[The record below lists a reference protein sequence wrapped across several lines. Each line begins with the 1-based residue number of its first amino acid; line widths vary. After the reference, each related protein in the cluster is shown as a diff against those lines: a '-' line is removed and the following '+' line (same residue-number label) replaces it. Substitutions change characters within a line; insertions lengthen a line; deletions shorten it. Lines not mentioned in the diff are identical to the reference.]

1 MQLSNHAAGTGY
13 LITLE
18 VRDLLIG
25 MFVSELDC
33 PWSETPFPLG
43 GFHIKKAED
52 ILKLQKF
59 CKVVT
64 IDTNKGA
71 EPAQRKK
78 TNLTILS
85 SARRAAPQAAALKV
99 NRDTYPTTHSV
110 KQILDKSIASY
121 EQLQDQYQAL
131 CAQIRAGQCI
141 NLQSVTKS
149 GNALIDSLVA
159 NPQVLIWILLTDSE
173 PRQKSSYSVRAA
185 IWATMLARQ
194 VGLKRHDIEV
204 LFLGTLFSD
213 IGMNLLP
220 ERLVNKRGF
229 FRKKEYLAYRK
240 HIELGLD
247 LLGQYP
253 DVDEKV
259 LRVVRCH
266 HERHDGRGFPRGL
279 KGDQIPSLARY
290 ATLAFCFERLLRNN
304 CAAGK
309 ISPAR
314 AIARLYKQRLLKFP
328 EQLVV
333 EFIHV
338 MGMYPVGSMVELSS
352 GELALVLEQ
361 HESQRLS
368 PKVAILTDNQRNL
381 LKTPQVVE
389 LEKESANKDRAII
402 SSVNPQDYPLDLR
415 PYTQKFF
422 GTRLG
427 LGALSIRV

>member
-1 MQLSNHAAGTGY
+1 MQLSNNAAGTGY
-13 LITLE
+13 LITVE

-33 PWSETPFPLG
+33 PWSVTPFPMG

-52 ILKLQKF
+52 ILILQKF

-71 EPAQRKK
+71 EPARRKQ
-78 TNLTILS
+78 TDLTILS
-85 SARRAAPQAAALKV
+85 SARRAAPQTAAVKV
-99 NRDTYPTTHSV
+99 KRDTYPTTHSV
-110 KQILDKSIASY
+110 KQILDRSIASY
-121 EQLQDQYQAL
+121 EQLQDQYQTL
-131 CAQIRAGQCI
+131 CSQIRAGQCI

-149 GNALIDSLVA
+149 GNALIDSILA

-173 PRQKSSYSVRAA
+173 PRQKSSYCVRAS
-185 IWATMLARQ
+185 IWAAILARQ

-204 LFLGTLFSD
+204 IFLGTLFSD

-220 ERLVNKRGF
+220 ERLVNKRGS

-240 HIELGLD
+240 HIDLGVD

-304 CAAGK
+304 CSSGK

-314 AIARLYKQRLLKFP
+314 AIARLYTQRLLKFP

-338 MGMYPVGSMVELSS
+338 MGMYPVGSMVELCS
-352 GELALVLEQ
+352 GEMALVLEQ

-368 PKVAILTDNQRNL
+368 PKIAILTDNNKDL
-381 LKTPQVVE
+381 MKSPKVVE
-389 LEKESANKDRAII
+389 LENEPANKDRAI
-402 SSVNPQDYPLDLR
+402 SHSVNPQDYPLDLR
-415 PYTQKFF
+415 QYTQQFF

-427 LGALSIRV
+427 LGVLSIRL